1 MWELGKLDHKFL
13 EKKKKGIKMKNLTES
28 VLNER
33 TGLKM
38 VNYLG
43 VNSNQKLVWFII
55 LKRPL

>member
-1 MWELGKLDHKFL
+1 
-13 EKKKKGIKMKNLTES
+13 MKNLTES

-55 LKRPL
+55 LKRPLRHRFQQIACLYIKFGR